1 MDAFKQKDA
10 VSTEREIFYGVRVLY
25 ALPWIYVCVRLFIA
39 RITDFHHR
47 TKRSRLFT
55 SNAKINNHYGFSAF
69 FSSPVFLRRT
79 FFPVTFCMAA
89 IQLGSNGSKCC
100 CGECDQIDTFSI
112 IVQYNGFIFFFQ
124 KTLNINS
131 NHQYH
136 RNNFNYTNFIEYER
150 KSLRRLVFFFVCV
163 APSFADKRQFSF

>member
-1 MDAFKQKDA
+1 MHLNRKTQFRPKGKYFMACGFCMQC
-10 VSTEREIFYGVRVLY
+10 RGC
-25 ALPWIYVCVRLFIA
+25 VCVCVCLFIA

-112 IVQYNGFIFFFQ
+112 IVQYNGFIFFQ

-150 KSLRRLVFFFVCV
+150 KSLRRLVFFFRLCCSFVC
-163 APSFADKRQFSF
+163 R